1 MTPAQTKLYWREWA
15 AVRKADKDA
24 DRHALHRQA
33 LGREVSS
40 KAFTNRQL
48 DAVLGVFRSV
58 SRPADV
64 GAQLRQEDQERSRQL
79 FLIKLQLRCVA
90 LYRDPEAYLA
100 RVIKGKF
107 RGATSL
113 DDLGDKPRV
122 RCLPG
127 TTDLQ
132 EGDSDLMMLRYTLAA
147 RLNDLRNEAGD
158 TIHGMK
164 AKAGVRCDCAV
175 CSKARREGVDEAS
188 IAQRGDAD
196 ESGVATVPAVA
207 EGEPF

>member
-15 AVRKADKDA
+15 AVRRIDPAA

-40 KAFTNRQL
+40 KALTNRQL

-64 GAQLRQEDQERSRQL
+64 GAQLRQEDQERTRHLFAIEQL
-79 FLIKLQLRCVA
+79 LRCVA
-90 LYRDPEAYLA
+90 LYRDADAYLA
-100 RVIKGKF
+100 RVIKEKF

-113 DDLGDKPRV
+113 DALGDKPRI
-122 RCLPG
+122 RCRPG
-127 TTDLQ
+127 STDLQ
-132 EGDSDLMMLRYTLAA
+132 EGDSDLQMLRFTLAA
-147 RLNDLRNEAGD
+147 RLNVLRDEAGD
-158 TIHGMK
+158 SIHGMK
-164 AKAGVRCDCAV
+164 AKAGVRCDCSV
-175 CSKARREGVDEAS
+175 CMKARREGVDEA
-188 IAQRGDAD
+188 AFARPGDAD
-196 ESGVATVPAVA
+196 ESGVAEVPAGA

>member
-15 AVRKADKDA
+15 AVRRVDTTA
-24 DRHALHRQA
+24 DRHALHVRA

-48 DAVLGVFRSV
+48 DAVLGVFRAV
-58 SRPADV
+58 ARPADV
-64 GAQLRQEDQERSRQL
+64 GAQMRQQDQERERHLYAIGQ
-79 FLIKLQLRCVA
+79 QLRCVA
-90 LYRDPEAYLA
+90 LYREPESYLA
-100 RVIKGKF
+100 RVIKDKF
-107 RGATSL
+107 RGAKSL
-113 DDLGDKPRV
+113 DDLGDKPRI

-158 TIHGMK
+158 SIHQMK
-164 AKAGVRCDCAV
+164 TKAGVRCDCAV
-175 CSKARREGVDEAS
+175 CSKARREGKSSPPAEA
-188 IAQRGDAD
+188 GDAD
-196 ESGVATVPAVA
+196 ETVVAEAVPAEA
-207 EGEPF
+207 EGDPF